1 MSNGTRLT
9 LPTGEGAPQGIEGL
23 GSLINGVWG
32 RVPQWVWARPTVLGV
47 FVGGLPPQGFYGA
60 ESPHQAVFGYQI
72 RSLLI
77 RLIFTIM
84 GVQMYDNYS
93 KNLMPSGH
101 ITEDAGFMSEKRSE
115 PKQIKFRVTED
126 EFERLTLMADN
137 VGMSVPAFVKAKAQ
151 GMRVRQPK
159 IDRQGALEIARELR
173 KVGTNVNQIARWCNK
188 RTQVSQEELKRLHV
202 NLEEIRKRL
211 EQAWQQLS

>member
-1 MSNGTRLT
+1 MDG
-9 LPTGEGAPQGIEGL
+9 GGL
-23 GSLINGVWG
+23 GKSSPVG
-32 RVPQWVWARPTVLGV
+32 LGNAQD
-47 FVGGLPPQGFYGA
+47 VGGVCRGHAPSRSYGTFA
-60 ESPHQAVFGYQI
+60 SHQAVFGYQI

-77 RLIFTIM
+77 RLIFTII
-84 GVQMYDNYS
+84 GVQKYDDYS
-93 KNLMPSGH
+93 KNLMPIGH

-173 KVGTNVNQIARWCNK
+173 RVGTNVNQIARWCNK
-188 RTQVSQEELKRLHV
+188 RTEVSQEELQRLHV
-202 NLEEIRKRL
+202 NLEEIKKRL
-211 EQAWQQLS
+211 EQGWQQLS

>member
-1 MSNGTRLT
+1 
-9 LPTGEGAPQGIEGL
+9 
-23 GSLINGVWG
+23 
-32 RVPQWVWARPTVLGV
+32 
-47 FVGGLPPQGFYGA
+47 
-60 ESPHQAVFGYQI
+60 
-72 RSLLI
+72 
-77 RLIFTIM
+77 
-84 GVQMYDNYS
+84 MYDNYS

>member
-1 MSNGTRLT
+1 MGS
-9 LPTGEGAPQGIEGL
+9 GEKFPSGFGQGP
-23 GSLINGVWG
+23 
-32 RVPQWVWARPTVLGV
+32 RFLGV

-84 GVQMYDNYS
+84 GVLKYDNYS
-93 KNLMPSGH
+93 KNLMPIGH
-101 ITEDAGFMSEKRSE
+101 TMEDAGFMGEKRSE

-173 KVGTNVNQIARWCNK
+173 RVGTNVNQIARWCNK
-188 RTQVSQEELKRLHV
+188 RTEVSQEELKRLHV
-202 NLEEIRKRL
+202 NLEEIKKRL
-211 EQAWQQLS
+211 EQGWQQLS